1 MNIIRGDYKIFTFQR
16 KDKNKNIIVEKP
28 DKMYIT
34 IKRNE
39 YLKEVVIQKTF
50 DNGITFEEG
59 KYRVE
64 FLPEDTD
71 NLSYGDYIY
80 DIEIINDDKPKT
92 IKVDKF
98 VIKAEVTYKENEV

>member
-1 MNIIRGDYKIFTFQR
+1 MKIIRGDYKIFTFQR
-16 KDKNKNIIVEKP
+16 KNKNKNIIVEKP

-39 YLKEVVIQKTF
+39 YSKEAVIQKTF

-59 KYRVE
+59 KYSVE

-71 NLSYGDYIY
+71 NLSFGEYVY
-80 DIEIINDDKPKT
+80 DIEIINGYIKKT
-92 IKVDKF
+92 IKKDIF
-98 VIKAEVTYKENEV
+98 IIESEVTYKENEA